1 MKKQPNK
8 VDEFFRETLQDH
20 KVVPSEAAKA
30 AFLKE
35 AATLEGS
42 RKFYTRWYFY
52 LSAIILVVLT
62 GAGLSL
68 LRSGHSTKKTG
79 PISTTSSVSNSLP
92 GKKGKIF
99 TPTYPS
105 ENKINE
111 KENKSSTNPIQKINT
126 SPPQNRN
133 TKSFTTSTY
142 SPDKRTE
149 HPETASSSSPIEKP
163 VSKNPKSTFNDK
175 KPDSQNPPSEPQVKN
190 PVPEP
195 ATIVATQPLSG
206 SATTKDSVKKTNR
219 ETTDTLTTVKLSTSN
234 PEPEPVATQ
243 KNWNFGI
250 GLYYAPEWLFNTLE
264 GEKYVNNF
272 GIEGTFHFGRYSIRT
287 GAGLSMTK
295 GTNEL
300 SVNYNDY
307 LGHFNKL
314 DSIQFTWNPTHSKLI
329 PTYYFTNEN
338 VWDSLMKVADAKV
351 VKRYTYLQIP
361 LILGYDFWQNEQFS
375 IGLRAGPILS
385 VLLNSEVLSDNYDP
399 GKNKI
404 ILINRIAPERIQTNW
419 QILGGIN
426 ATYHFSRRYGIELE
440 PKIRY
445 YFNSVYEKS
454 AINKKPWSVGIRA
467 AFIIIL

>member
-1 MKKQPNK
+1 MKKQQNK
-8 VDEFFRETLQDH
+8 VDEFFREALHNH

-35 AATLEGS
+35 AATMEGS
-42 RKFYTRWYFY
+42 GKLYTRWYFY

-99 TPTYPS
+99 TPTHPS

-126 SPPQNRN
+126 SPPLNRN

-142 SPDKRTE
+142 SPNKRTE

-175 KPDSQNPPSEPQVKN
+175 KPDSQNPPSESQVKN

-206 SATTKDSVKKTNR
+206 FATTKDSVKKTNR

-234 PEPEPVATQ
+234 PKPEPVATQ

-250 GLYYAPEWLFNTLE
+250 GLYYAPEWMLNTLE

-272 GIEGTFHFGRYSIRT
+272 GVEGTFHFGRYSIRT
-287 GAGLSMTK
+287 GAGLSITK

-307 LGHFNKL
+307 LGDYRKL
-314 DSIQFTWNPTHSKLI
+314 DSIDFNWDPTHTRLL
-329 PTYYFTNEN
+329 PTYYFSKEN
-338 VWDSLMKVADAKV
+338 VWDSLLKVANTKII
-351 VKRYTYLQIP
+351 KRYTYLQVP
-361 LILGYDFWQNEQFS
+361 LILGYDFWRNEHFS
-375 IGLRAGPILS
+375 IGLRVGPILS
-385 VLLNSEVLSDNYDP
+385 VILKTEQLSENYDP
-399 GKNKI
+399 GKNRI
-404 ILINRIAPERIQTNW
+404 VQINMITPERIQTYW
-419 QILGGIN
+419 QFMLGVN
-426 ATYHFSRRYGIELE
+426 AAYNISRRFGLELE
-440 PKIRY
+440 PGIRY